1 VVFLNRDR
9 STKDAMIVAYLV
21 NQYPH
26 VSHTFIRREIAGV
39 ETAGATVRRFAVR
52 PPTQDIV
59 DPADMAEC
67 ERTRSLLAAGK
78 ARLVLVALLML
89 LRHPI
94 RWLRAFR
101 AAWRMGRAAGR
112 RSRHLIYLIEA
123 CQLTRWLREC
133 GAQHLHTHFGT
144 NPAAVALLARILGG
158 PPYSF
163 TVHGPEEFDRPEALS
178 LREKIAGAAFV
189 VAISSFGRSQLYR
202 WARLEDWG
210 KVRLVRCGVD
220 AAFLTAGPLPVP
232 DAARLVCVGRLAE
245 QKGQLLLVAAVAR
258 LADAGRDV
266 ELVLAGD
273 GPMRPDVERAIREQ
287 NLGDRVRITGWV
299 SNDAVRAEM
308 VAARAVVLPSFA
320 EGLPV
325 VLMEALALG
334 RPVVTTHIAGIPEL
348 VRHGVNG
355 WLVPA
360 GDVAALT
367 GALEYA
373 LAATPAEL
381 AAMGTAGAKAV
392 RAAHDASRE
401 AAKLAA
407 LFAASEDAGAKQPAV
422 EAGPRLA
429 TGRIAS

>member
-1 VVFLNRDR
+1 
-9 STKDAMIVAYLV
+9 MIVAYLV

-39 ETAGATVRRFAVR
+39 EAAGVTVRRFAVR
-52 PPTQDIV
+52 PPGKDIV
-59 DPADMAEC
+59 DPADLAEC

-78 ARLVLVALLML
+78 FHLMLAALLTL
-89 LRHPI
+89 VRHPV

-101 AAWRMGRAAGR
+101 AAWRMGRAAGKR
-112 RSRHLIYLIEA
+112 LRHLVYLVEA
-123 CQLTRWLREC
+123 CQLARWLREC
-133 GAQHLHTHFGT
+133 GARHLHTHFGT
-144 NPAAVALLARILGG
+144 NPAAVALLTRILGG

-178 LREKIAGAAFV
+178 LREKVAGSAFV

-220 AAFLTAGPLPVP
+220 AAFLAAEPRPVP
-232 DAARLVCVGRLAE
+232 ERARLVCVGRLAE

-273 GPMRPDVERAIREQ
+273 GPMRRDIERAIREQ
-287 NLGDRVRITGWV
+287 NLGDRVRITGWL

-367 GALEYA
+367 GALADA
-373 LAATPAEL
+373 LAASPDEL
-381 AAMGTAGAKAV
+381 AGMGAAGARAA
-392 RAAHDASRE
+392 RAAHDAGRE
-401 AAKLAA
+401 AGKLAA
-407 LFAASEDAGAKQPAV
+407 LFATSAEEGVKHLAV
-422 EAGPRLA
+422 EVGPRLA
-429 TGRIAS
+429 TGRIST

>member
-1 VVFLNRDR
+1 
-9 STKDAMIVAYLV
+9 MIVAYLV

-39 ETAGATVRRFAVR
+39 EAAGLTVRRFAIR
-52 PPTQDIV
+52 PPGKDLV
-59 DPADMAEC
+59 DPADAAEC
-67 ERTRSLLAAGK
+67 VRTRSLLAAGK
-78 ARLVLVALLML
+78 FRLLLAALLML
-89 LRHPI
+89 VLHPI
-94 RWLRAFR
+94 RCLRAFR
-101 AAWRMGRAAGR
+101 AAWRMGGAAGR
-112 RSRHLIYLIEA
+112 RTRHLIYLVEA
-123 CQLTRWLREC
+123 CLLVRWLRGC
-133 GAQHLHTHFGT
+133 GAGHLHTHFGT

-178 LREKIAGAAFV
+178 LRDKVAGAAFV

-220 AAFLTAGPLPVP
+220 GAFLAAGPLPVP
-232 DAARLVCVGRLAE
+232 DVPRLVCVGRLAE

-287 NLGDRVRITGWV
+287 NLGDRVRITGWL

-308 VAARAVVLPSFA
+308 AAARAVVLPSFA

-325 VLMEALALG
+325 VLMEALVLG

-348 VRHGVNG
+348 VRHEVNG

-367 GALEYA
+367 AALGDA
-373 LAATPAEL
+373 LGATPDEL
-381 AAMGTAGAKAV
+381 AAMGAAGAKAA

-407 LFAASEDAGAKQPAV
+407 LFTNAGRDGEKAV
-422 EAGPRLA
+422 EAGSRRA
-429 TGRIAS
+429 AGRVAS